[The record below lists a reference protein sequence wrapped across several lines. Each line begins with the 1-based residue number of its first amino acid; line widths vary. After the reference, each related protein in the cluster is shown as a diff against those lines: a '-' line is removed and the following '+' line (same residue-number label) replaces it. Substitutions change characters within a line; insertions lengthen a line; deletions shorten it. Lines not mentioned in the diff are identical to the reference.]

1 MNMASPKTNEW
12 VARYTITYLLF
23 FDDIKNPLSCKK
35 GRHVVTSVADIVRV
49 Y

>member
-1 MNMASPKTNEW
+1 MASPKTNEW

-23 FDDIKNPLSCKK
+23 FDDIKDSLSCKK
-35 GRHVVTSVADIVRV
+35 DRHVVTSVVDIVQV